1 MAHFL
6 EACVVFSIFLV
17 PLHDTLFSLNI
28 RKERDTLF
36 TAQNIYTLQATCDL
50 HHLFHDKEL
59 QQVDQSSHLVSTE
72 YKIAP
77 VKANGMPELATP
89 AAQKFLGLET
99 DENSN
104 TTVVIELNGNKH
116 SFWFNRN
123 SKPSRHRRM
132 IF

>member
-1 MAHFL
+1 M
-6 EACVVFSIFLV
+6 I
-17 PLHDTLFSLNI
+17 
-28 RKERDTLF
+28 KEF
-36 TAQNIYTLQATCDL
+36 
-50 HHLFHDKEL
+50 
-59 QQVDQSSHLVSTE
+59 QQVDQSSQLVSTE

-77 VKANGMPELATP
+77 VKANGMPELAIP

-104 TTVVIELNGNKH
+104 TTVVIKLNGNKH